1 MKKIISDSCTILTN
15 ERYVPKNKTITFKV
29 MTHDIEKLI
38 NRFNEELDSSDE
50 LEFMGVEYCKMKLP
64 KTKNKEKQLLYLIT
78 LEMKDAITV
87 QHKKKLAEL
96 KNKIPDWKNI
106 YFECLNNEE
115 CEKSLSEDK
124 FDCDLYHYMNH
135 HKI

>member
-1 MKKIISDSCTILTN
+1 
-15 ERYVPKNKTITFKV
+15 